1 MAGAG
6 KKNAD
11 YWKRRFEAMEDAGY
25 QKSREYYER
34 IQKAFDRAERSI
46 RADLERWYTRLAKN
60 NHISLAE
67 AKKLLGRDELAEFK
81 WTVEDYIKAG
91 EENALNQNWMKEL
104 ENASARHHINYL
116 NAMKIQIRQHA
127 EELYARYES
136 SLAKHLSDTFRDTY
150 YHTAYEIETGLEVG
164 SSLAQPDTRKIDTFI
179 NRPWAAGLNPGE
191 RVTVIGIYQG
201 QGRLTAT
208 TYNHQ
213 PLQQQLGVTPVYP
226 LKEGITQKMMQQ
238 IMKKTFL
245 AAQSHVEE
253 QVPSSLRAQYR
264 LLPRRTALRCRVSAA
279 LGVMP
284 RYSL

>member
-11 YWKRRFEAMEDAGY
+11 YWKRRFEAMGDAGY

-60 NHISLAE
+60 NHISLTE
-67 AKKLLGRDELAEFK
+67 AKKLLSRDELAEFK

-127 EELYARYES
+127 EELYAKYES
-136 SLAKHLSDTFRDTY
+136 SLVKHLSDAFRDTY

-164 SSLAQPDTRKIDTFI
+164 SSLAQPDTST
-179 NRPWAAGLNPGE
+179 LN
-191 RVTVIGIYQG
+191 
-201 QGRLTAT
+201 
-208 TYNHQ
+208 N
-213 PLQQQLGVTPVYP
+213 
-226 LKEGITQKMMQQ
+226 K
-238 IMKKTFL
+238 
-245 AAQSHVEE
+245 
-253 QVPSSLRAQYR
+253 
-264 LLPRRTALRCRVSAA
+264 
-279 LGVMP
+279 
-284 RYSL
+284 